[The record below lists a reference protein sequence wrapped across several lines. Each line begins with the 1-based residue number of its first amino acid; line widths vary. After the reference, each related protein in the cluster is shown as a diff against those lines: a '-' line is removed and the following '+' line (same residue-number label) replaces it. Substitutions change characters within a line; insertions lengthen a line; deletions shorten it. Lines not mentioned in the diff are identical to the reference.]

1 VHVIRTVAARHPGL
15 SEEQA
20 LRRET
25 LVNLREYALGQP
37 GPFAGMLASKVWRLW
52 GSYTHGTYQRTRGP
66 IRVLHLALL
75 AFGLTGLAAGLV
87 ATRRA
92 ELWAI
97 AALLL
102 YLTAM
107 NAVLV
112 SEARHNLTVMPV
124 LIAGGAM
131 GFRLAAGRL
140 RRPPRLEVPEGD
152 HVVVAAVHPA
162 RRPQTAPAVRP
173 LPPG

>member
-1 VHVIRTVAARHPGL
+1 
-15 SEEQA
+15 
-20 LRRET
+20 
-25 LVNLREYALGQP
+25 
-37 GPFAGMLASKVWRLW
+37 MLAAKVWRLW
-52 GSYTHGTYQRTRGP
+52 GSYTHGTYQRTRGL
-66 IRVLHLALL
+66 IRALHLALL
-75 AFGLTGLAAGLV
+75 AFGLAGLAAGLV

-92 ELWAI
+92 ELWTV

-102 YLTAM
+102 LLTAM

-112 SEARHNLTVMPV
+112 SEARHNLTVMPA

-140 RRPPRLEVPEGD
+140 RRPQRVVVPEGD
-152 HVVVAAVHPA
+152 HVVAAVHPA
-162 RRPQTAPAVRP
+162 RRPQTAPAVSP

>member
-1 VHVIRTVAARHPGL
+1 
-15 SEEQA
+15 
-20 LRRET
+20 
-25 LVNLREYALGQP
+25 
-37 GPFAGMLASKVWRLW
+37 MLASKVWRLW
-52 GSYTHGTYQRTRGP
+52 GSYTHGTYQRTRTP

-75 AFGLTGLAAGLV
+75 AFGLTGLAVGLV

-92 ELWAI
+92 ELWTV

-102 YLTAM
+102 LLTAM

-112 SEARHNLTVMPV
+112 SEARHNLTVMPA

-140 RRPPRLEVPEGD
+140 RRPPRVVVPEGD
-152 HVVVAAVHPA
+152 HVVAAVHPA
-162 RRPQTAPAVRP
+162 RRPKTAPAVRP